1 MSDLRTPPRR
11 TEPERGTGLLVGRPF
26 GVPVYVSPTWI
37 AVAALITW
45 AFAPQ
50 IQTRLPGIG
59 AGAYAVSFAFAV
71 LLYGSVLLHELSH
84 SVVALRFGL
93 PVRRI
98 TLHVLGGVSEI
109 TEEPRT
115 PGQDFLVAAAGPA
128 VSLGIAAAGW
138 GALQVLPAGSVFA
151 VLVGELTLANLL
163 VGIFNLLPGLPL
175 DGGRLLSAL
184 VWRLRGDK
192 LAGAVVAGWAGRIL
206 AAAVFLIPVLFFPQS
221 IVNVIWGALLAS
233 FIWVGANQSLA
244 SARMRDRL
252 PTLSARTLTRRALPV
267 HSGLPVSEA
276 IRQAIDAGAQAMVV
290 VDHDGRPVGLVNDAA
305 VSATPPQQRPWVDVG
320 TLSRRIDPDV
330 VLAADLSGE
339 SLVRRLADNPAPEY
353 LVVDARG
360 LVYGVLVTSDVER
373 AFAGHR

>member
-11 TEPERGTGLLVGRPF
+11 TEPERGAGLLVGRPF

-37 AVAALITW
+37 LVAALITW

-50 IQTRLPGIG
+50 IEARLPGIG
-59 AGAYAVSFAFAV
+59 TGAYLVSFAFAV
-71 LLYGSVLLHELSH
+71 LLYASVLLHELSH
-84 SVVALRFGL
+84 SVVALHFRL

-138 GALQVLPAGSVFA
+138 GGLQVLPAGSVVA

-184 VWRLRGDK
+184 VWRLRGDR

-206 AAAVFLIPVLFFPQS
+206 AAVVFLIPLAFFSQS
-221 IVNVIWGALLAS
+221 LVNVVWGALLAS

-244 SARMRDRL
+244 AARLRVRL
-252 PTLSARTLTRRALPV
+252 PSLSARTLTRRALPV

-276 IRQAIDAGAQAMVV
+276 VRQAIDAGAQAMVV
-290 VDHDGRPVGLVNDAA
+290 VDPEGRPVGLVSDAA

-320 TLSRRIDPDV
+320 TLSRRIDPAV
-330 VLAADLSGE
+330 VLSADLSGE
-339 SLVRRLADNPAPEY
+339 SLVRQLAENPAPEY
-353 LVVDARG
+353 LVVDAGG
-360 LVYGVLVTSDVER
+360 LVYGVLVTADVER
-373 AFAGHR
+373 AFAGQR